1 MDALAAAALA
11 VVLKESQE
19 AALREALLD
28 RERAAMTA
36 EDLRSFVA
44 QRHFSG
50 SMQVPS
56 LMRPMT
62 WEAVY
67 AQRHED
73 YLLAHDAMRAAL
85 LAVRRGDDERV
96 ERVLAAELG
105 SSSEEAEEE
114 EESSH
119 EGGVSDHEDAL
130 VCVLCERRQDGNQRR
145 RVIQMAPRGRW
156 VGLAPDARLVC
167 GDCYDAMDPIEL
179 AT

>member
-67 AQRHED
+67 EQRHED

-85 LAVRRGDDERV
+85 RAQRQGDPFSRKWAQHLGGLQ
-96 ERVLAAELG
+96 RHLG
-105 SSSEEAEEE
+105 S
-114 EESSH
+114 
-119 EGGVSDHEDAL
+119 GTQLPTL
-130 VCVLCERRQDGNQRR
+130 VQ
-145 RVIQMAPRGRW
+145 
-156 VGLAPDARLVC
+156 
-167 GDCYDAMDPIEL
+167 IEVRFHL
-179 AT
+179 FHPYLQ